1 MRYGRFA
8 KRPCCCLMTDRSNR
22 RDLIVDTA
30 GKLFIE
36 HGYEATSVRQ
46 IAEAVGCTEAALYY
60 HFKEGKR
67 ALLQAVVECN
77 MPDLMGVLDHCREAT
92 SLYELITIY
101 GREMAKRG
109 PSRLGRMRWLIAEF
123 PNFNDEERALFHT
136 KHMRCHDGL
145 AALIEPFVG
154 TPEEAHELA
163 WTITCASFGYGHL
176 FYSLD
181 LQAVADFLPEAMIER
196 LARALSEG
204 R

>member
-1 MRYGRFA
+1 MPD
-8 KRPCCCLMTDRSNR
+8 KTNR

-30 GKLFIE
+30 SKMFVE
-36 HGYEATSVRQ
+36 RGYEATSVRQ

-60 HFKEGKR
+60 HFKDGKR

-77 MPDLMGVLDHCREAT
+77 LPDLMNVLDHCREAG
-92 SLYELITIY
+92 SLYELIQTF

-123 PNFNDEERALFHT
+123 PNFSDEERALFHA
-136 KHMRCHDGL
+136 KHMRFHDEL
-145 AALIEPFVG
+145 AALIERFVD

-163 WTITCASFGYGHL
+163 WTITCATFGYGNL
-176 FYSLD
+176 FFNLD
-181 LQAVADFLPEAMIER
+181 LRAAADFPLEAMIER
-196 LARALSEG
+196 LARALSDG

>member
-1 MRYGRFA
+1 
-8 KRPCCCLMTDRSNR
+8 MTDRTNR

-30 GKLFIE
+30 GKMFIE
-36 HGYEATSVRQ
+36 RGYEATSVRQ

-60 HFKEGKR
+60 HFKDGKR

-77 MPDLMGVLDHCREAT
+77 MPDMMGVLDHCREAT
-92 SLYELITIY
+92 SLYELIKIY

-109 PSRLGRMRWLIAEF
+109 PARLGRMRWLIAEF
-123 PNFNDEERALFHT
+123 PNFSDEERALFHG
-136 KHMRCHDGL
+136 KHMRFHDGL
-145 AALIEPFVG
+145 AALIEPFVD
-154 TPEEAHELA
+154 TPEAARELA

-176 FYSLD
+176 FFSLD
-181 LQAVADFLPEAMIER
+181 LKAVADFPPEAMIER

>member
-1 MRYGRFA
+1 
-8 KRPCCCLMTDRSNR
+8 MTDRTNR

-30 GKLFIE
+30 GKLFVE
-36 HGYEATSVRQ
+36 RGYEATSVRQ

-60 HFKEGKR
+60 HFKDGKR
-67 ALLQAVVECN
+67 ALLQAVVECK
-77 MPDLMGVLDHCREAT
+77 MPDLMGLLDHCREAT

-109 PSRLGRMRWLIAEF
+109 LSQMERMRWLIAEY
-123 PNFNDEERALFHT
+123 PNFSEGERALLHA
-136 KHMRCHDGL
+136 KHVHFHDGL
-145 AALIEPFVG
+145 VALIEPFVD

-163 WTITCASFGYGHL
+163 WTITCASFGYGQL
-176 FYSLD
+176 FLNLD
-181 LQAVADFLPEAMIER
+181 LAAVADFPREAMMER